1 MSKYEPLNQFLS
13 RLQADYWRPTFLE
26 LERILEF
33 KLPAAARKSAGWW
46 EKDSGA
52 SRHAHAWVDA
62 GWKVESVD
70 VEKERVTFTRAE
82 GAAAETAPA
91 HETLAQRLRDRAEAL
106 GDFADDRRRRA
117 VETVKE
123 HPFAVSGASAGV
135 AFAAG
140 IGLGYLLYRALS
152 GPAASAASTTEDRAR
167 HALAALTEGVHDL
180 AEAVGDRL
188 RHLRG

>member
-46 EKDSGA
+46 EKDSGV
-52 SRHAHAWVDA
+52 SRHAHAWTDA

-82 GAAAETAPA
+82 GAAA
-91 HETLAQRLRDRAEAL
+91 
-106 GDFADDRRRRA
+106 
-117 VETVKE
+117 
-123 HPFAVSGASAGV
+123 
-135 AFAAG
+135 
-140 IGLGYLLYRALS
+140 
-152 GPAASAASTTEDRAR
+152 AASTRTKNVPRNRRAAR
-167 HALAALTEGVHDL
+167 RRINRTPCAQSIVQRGD
-180 AEAVGDRL
+180 VGKMA
-188 RHLRG
+188 GA